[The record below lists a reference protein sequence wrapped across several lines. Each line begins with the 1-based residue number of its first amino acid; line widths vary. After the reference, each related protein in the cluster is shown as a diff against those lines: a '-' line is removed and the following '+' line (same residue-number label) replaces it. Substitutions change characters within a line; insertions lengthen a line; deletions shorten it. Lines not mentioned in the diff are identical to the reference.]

1 MKKNHQWKVTVDG
14 ENHLVRCVPYKT
26 VFDVFVDDELVLRM
40 PRRNEEGTDMEED
53 VRVGSKVCRIV
64 VYDGEPDLAVDGVL
78 QGVENDMRRK
88 EIRNRFLLIFG
99 GILVAA
105 VSSFAAFLWFVFEA
119 AGEPIFGGYVSLT
132 FIAIFGI
139 GGLLMLFF
147 GLKPNKRY

>member
-1 MKKNHQWKVTVDG
+1 MKKNLQWTVNVDG
-14 ENHLVRCVPYKT
+14 ENYLVRCVPYKT
-26 VFDVFVDDELVLRM
+26 VFDVYVDDDLAIRM

-53 VRVGSKVCRIV
+53 IRVGSKVCRFV

-78 QGVENDMRRK
+78 QGVERDMRRK
-88 EIRNRFLLIFG
+88 EVRNRLLLVIG

-119 AGEPIFGGYVSLT
+119 AGEPIFGGYLSLS
-132 FIAIFGI
+132 FIAIFALGGI
-139 GGLLMLFF
+139 LMVFY